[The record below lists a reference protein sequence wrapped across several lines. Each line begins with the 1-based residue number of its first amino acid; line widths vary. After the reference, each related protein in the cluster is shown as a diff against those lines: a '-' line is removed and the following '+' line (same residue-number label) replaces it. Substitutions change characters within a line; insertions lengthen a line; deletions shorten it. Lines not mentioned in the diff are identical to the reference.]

1 MNAMHRAALLVYRA
15 GMSWVEH
22 RASTMGASIA
32 FYTLFSMGPVLL
44 IALWVVSSFY
54 DHDAARHALL
64 TQVQDVLGGGAAK
77 QVQAVIESVG
87 SKQRMSDG
95 LNWQVIVG
103 IVTSIFAATTVFA
116 ELKDSLDII
125 WESPKQKGG
134 TVWGMIRRR
143 VLSFGIVISVGF
155 VLLTSM
161 LVSAGVSA
169 LLTHY
174 GDFLGG
180 IGIAVEILNNVMTT
194 LIVALLFGAIFKVLP
209 DRHIPWHVIWQS
221 ALLTAVLYMIGKA
234 LIAAY
239 LGTTALASSYG
250 AAGAVVLILVWVY
263 YSAQVFLYGAELS
276 RQIALAWEAKHPQ
289 EAEARKML
297 YPKT

>member
-1 MNAMHRAALLVYRA
+1 MDALRRAVMLAYRA
-15 GMSWVEH
+15 GKSWVDH

-44 IALWVVSSFY
+44 IALWVVGTFY
-54 DHDAARHALL
+54 NHDAARHELL
-64 TQVQDVLGGGAAK
+64 QQVRDVLGAGAAA

-87 SKQRMSDG
+87 ARQSDSTHI
-95 LNWQVIVG
+95 NWQMVVG
-103 IVTSIFAATTVFA
+103 IATSVFAATTVFA

-134 TVWGMIRRR
+134 TVWSMVRRR
-143 VLSFGIVISVGF
+143 VLSFGIVMSLGF

-161 LVSAGVSA
+161 IVSAAISA
-169 LLTHY
+169 LVQHY
-174 GDFLGG
+174 GDLLG
-180 IGIAVEILNNVMTT
+180 NVS
-194 LIVALLFGAIFKVLP
+194 LIVELFNNLVTLLVLALLFGAIFKVLP

-221 ALLTAVLYMIGKA
+221 ALLTALFYMIGKG
-234 LIAAY
+234 LIATY

-263 YSAQVFLYGAELS
+263 YSSQVFLYGAELA

-289 EAEARKML
+289 EAAACKML
-297 YPKT
+297 KLKT